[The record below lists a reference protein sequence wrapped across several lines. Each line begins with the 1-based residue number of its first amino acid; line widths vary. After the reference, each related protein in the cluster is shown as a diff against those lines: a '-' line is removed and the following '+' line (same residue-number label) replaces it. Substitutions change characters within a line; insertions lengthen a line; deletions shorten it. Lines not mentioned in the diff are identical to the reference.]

1 MTRDEILDIYK
12 TLRRN
17 IQKVPTNKE
26 FHRITRVP
34 KRKLVRAFR
43 TYNELVKAAGDT
55 PRTIS
60 LGQYYTDAEYLDT
73 YGSYIRRFRELPVQ
87 SAWEFHGYKPV
98 ARSYTQRFRV
108 PWRDL
113 PRLFHAY
120 AKDKPEWSDVITLME
135 RDNLLPSLETGTITP
150 APAFIRDPGMLDFI
164 PGGLRN
170 LIELAY
176 GNGQAL
182 AFERKCAEAFGMLG
196 YEVRAYGQGKGR
208 MPDGVAEDP
217 INKYAVIY
225 DAKSRKSRYT
235 PGTDDRK
242 VCEYIREQRKVL
254 TGRGFDMVYF
264 LTVSSEFGLIPPAWI
279 FRVQSETG
287 CPPSFIT
294 AENMLRLIAMKIRNP
309 RIVDTGAMKRLFVNA
324 GEIREK
330 DVKGVV

>member
-1 MTRDEILDIYK
+1 MTREEILDIYY
-12 TLRRN
+12 TLKRN
-17 IQKVPTNKE
+17 LGRKPSGEE
-26 FHRITRVP
+26 FHRITRV
-34 KRKLVRAFR
+34 KRRDVIKGFR
-43 TYNELVKAAGDT
+43 SYGELMEEAGDT
-55 PRTIS
+55 PYKFKSRVYRDEDYMET
-60 LGQYYTDAEYLDT
+60 LGGFLRETGRRPTQSDWLYRELKPIQSAYT
-73 YGSYIRRFRELPVQ
+73 RRFKCRWAEMCNVFY
-87 SAWEFHGYKPV
+87 AWAEG
-98 ARSYTQRFRV
+98 
-108 PWRDL
+108 
-113 PRLFHAY
+113 
-120 AKDKPEWSDVITLME
+120 KPEWADVREVIE
-135 RDNLLPSLETGTITP
+135 RKGLLTEAERRERKPEMAESEGLYMSVPPSVSG
-150 APAFIRDPGMLDFI
+150 
-164 PGGLRN
+164 

-217 INKYAVIY
+217 ISKYAVIY

-235 PGTDDRK
+235 PGTDDRR

-309 RIVDTGAMKRLFVNA
+309 RTVDTGAMKRLFVNA